1 MNYSLCYF
9 LYSEDMK
16 NVDFNQFLW
25 ERLIKKDLQ
34 GLKKQSRRDY
44 SCVSVHLCIFIKRI
58 VTDGHMMTE
67 QTSSRE
73 YALHHWK
80 LVRPFFSVVSGYI
93 SYYCVIS
100 QPIT

>member
-93 SYYCVIS
+93 SCYCVIS